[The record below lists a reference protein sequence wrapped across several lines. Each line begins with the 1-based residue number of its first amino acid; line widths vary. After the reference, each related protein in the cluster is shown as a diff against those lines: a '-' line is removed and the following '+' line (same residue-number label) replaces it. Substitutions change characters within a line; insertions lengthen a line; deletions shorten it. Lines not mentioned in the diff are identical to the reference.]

1 MVAVMGRVLES
12 TANSAEQLSVIRL
25 RYTEESSAGSTGDGR
40 EVLCN
45 PLLLRGGG
53 HDLWGLTGLWTYLIK
68 MGQLGKG

>member
-45 PLLLRGGG
+45 PCCLEGEGMISG
-53 HDLWGLTGLWTYLIK
+53 D
-68 MGQLGKG
+68 